1 MLSHLL
7 CREERHHFS
16 ESEGGKTIPFAF
28 EFMMA
33 AAATT
38 IYYKVIDNHCLHIAQ
53 NCINI
58 TTDYKAAIIH

>member
-16 ESEGGKTIPFAF
+16 EGGKTIPFAF
-28 EFMMA
+28 DFMMAA

>member
-1 MLSHLL
+1 MLSHL
-7 CREERHHFS
+7 CREERHYF
-16 ESEGGKTIPFAF
+16 SEGGKTIPFAF

-58 TTDYKAAIIH
+58 TTDYKAAITH

>member
-1 MLSHLL
+1 MLSHL
-7 CREERHHFS
+7 CREERHYF
-16 ESEGGKTIPFAF
+16 SEGGKTIPFAF
-28 EFMMA
+28 EFMMAAA